1 MNIVKLAMLAT
12 INSAYYVAQTI
23 SVVAIRVNSLT
34 ERFAVKLI
42 FIKLFILQFSFN
54 YLNFLSK

>member
-12 INSAYYVAQTI
+12 INSAYYVTQTI